1 MNTRKYCGIAAA
13 MAVAV
18 PLALASCGDDDA
30 PSGPG
35 LDFGEKSITG
45 YRTEYALQLADPNV
59 REVADVQVEYYD
71 ADGSMKKDTLEDG
84 AWTKTV
90 VYAPGKDRVYAL
102 SARYLPKAAPVAT
115 HDTYDFAVSLRA
127 TVDILYSNGTNMRWA
142 TARNHTYKG
151 ILAPNEDGEFST
163 VRSASYLLSTYGRE
177 EMDTTGTYFNITYR
191 ELPSGKDTLIY
202 NNMAWE

>member
-1 MNTRKYCGIAAA
+1 MAAA
-13 MAVAV
+13 MAVAAT
-18 PLALASCGDDDA
+18 LALASCGGDDA

-35 LDFGEKSITG
+35 LDFGEKAITG
-45 YRTEYALQLADPNV
+45 YRAEYALQLVDPNV
-59 REVADVQVEYYD
+59 EEVARVQVEYYD
-71 ADGSMKKDTLEDG
+71 ADGSMKKDTVEG
-84 AWTKTV
+84 SAWTKTV
-90 VYAPGKDRVYAL
+90 TYAPGKDRVYAL
-102 SARYLPKAAPVAT
+102 SARYLPKDAPVAT
-115 HDTYDFAVSLRA
+115 HDAYDFAVSLRG
-127 TVDILYSNGTNMRWA
+127 TVDILYSNGSYLRWA

-202 NNMAWE
+202 NSMDWE

>member
-1 MNTRKYCGIAAA
+1 MAAA
-13 MAVAV
+13 MAVAAT
-18 PLALASCGDDDA
+18 LALASCGDDDA

-35 LDFGEKSITG
+35 LDFGEKAITG
-45 YRTEYALQLADPNV
+45 YRAEYALQLADPNV
-59 REVADVQVEYYD
+59 EEVARVQVEYYD
-71 ADGSMKKDTLEDG
+71 ADGSMKKDTVEG
-84 AWTKTV
+84 SAWTKTV
-90 VYAPGKDRVYAL
+90 TYAPGKDRVYAL
-102 SARYLPKAAPVAT
+102 SARYLPKDAPVAT
-115 HDTYDFAVSLRA
+115 HDAYDFAVSLRG
-127 TVDILYSNGTNMRWA
+127 TVDILYSNGSYLRWA

-202 NNMAWE
+202 NSMDWE